1 MARTLT
7 CRTDRSRTPSEG
19 VNIGRFG
26 THETLHQR
34 RPVGRFNSRFSKESR
49 YSIDLR
55 HLRAMSTDATPE
67 FPQVFISHASED
79 KGRFVEEFATQLR
92 SKGVDAWFDRWEMQ
106 AGDSLV
112 KRIFE
117 CGIAAA
123 QAFVV
128 VLSHASVSKP
138 WVREELD
145 AAVVRRINS
154 GGVVRLIPVVLDADV
169 DIPAAVQHLLWL
181 SVDELAIGGV
191 VDEVVRVVYGGSRRP
206 ALGPPPAF
214 SSTQST
220 AFATDTV
227 DDLVFR
233 LVVEEWKKHGLS
245 TVLMSNGIQAAAEA
259 AGVSSEAF
267 VESVEAL
274 VAENLLD
281 ATPMAGRKRWRINPL
296 PDHVWLRA
304 EEQARLDL
312 LEVRRRVLSLII
324 NDGVRRLD
332 PAEIGLHEFTVRAI
346 ARQLESEGLISVS
359 QMANRTFLIGNV
371 SALARRA
378 LRG

>member
-1 MARTLT
+1 
-7 CRTDRSRTPSEG
+7 
-19 VNIGRFG
+19 
-26 THETLHQR
+26 
-34 RPVGRFNSRFSKESR
+34 
-49 YSIDLR
+49 
-55 HLRAMSTDATPE
+55 
-67 FPQVFISHASED
+67 
-79 KGRFVEEFATQLR
+79 
-92 SKGVDAWFDRWEMQ
+92 
-106 AGDSLV
+106 
-112 KRIFE
+112 
-117 CGIAAA
+117 
-123 QAFVV
+123 
-128 VLSHASVSKP
+128 
-138 WVREELD
+138 
-145 AAVVRRINS
+145 
-154 GGVVRLIPVVLDADV
+154 VLDADV

-206 ALGPPPAF
+206 ALGPPPEF

-233 LVVEEWKKHGLS
+233 LVVEEWKKDGLS

-259 AGVSSEAF
+259 AGVSAEAF
-267 VESVEAL
+267 VESIEAL

-281 ATPMAGRKRWRINPL
+281 ATPRAGRKRWRINPL

-304 EEQARLDL
+304 EEQAGLDL

-346 ARQLESEGLISVS
+346 ARQLESDGLISVS